1 MSSQR
6 TQAGSHTYSA
16 GDQCTLSPKGMCLK
30 LSLPDGMGKSDV
42 RNTRSAAGS
51 SCDSAAVR
59 GLFGCELYRTAATV
73 TSMTNFQVN
82 SLLSL
87 TRPCQ
92 KGSRPSQDRTDLP
105 RGKSWSFWDVLAG
118 SMLVLESV
126 RAFRVFGSSAFRLP
140 HLKQL
145 KGGIPGSQ
153 QLITRKPLD
162 EF

>member
-51 SCDSAAVR
+51 SCDGAAVR

-105 RGKSWSFWDVLAG
+105 GGKSWSFWMSLLGRCWCLKASG
-118 SMLVLESV
+118 LSGLRPS
-126 RAFRVFGSSAFRLP
+126 RFRLP

-145 KGGIPGSQ
+145 KEGIPGSQ
-153 QLITRKPLD
+153 QLITRKPMD